1 MDVNTILMTVAA
13 VLMLV
18 SAVLYFITTFFGKG
32 VKKTSKI
39 KEKAL
44 DAVTDFSDGE
54 FRLALAKYLKETER
68 AQKELVD
75 IVKKQNTLIQS
86 QIENVEHEIYLL
98 SEKQVNQAKSIIKYN
113 KENAR
118 QLAISERET
127 LEYVMSELKKAIEDN
142 AGAVA
147 VKNAE
152 DAAPDFDTSFLGAE
166 ETVAPVL
173 EEVSEAELFEVS
185 DLPADEEFVL
195 PDLPA
200 PEEIPDKL
208 EEAAIE
214 EPVTE
219 EPSLEALLSEE
230 IPEIP
235 EIPDDLDLS
244 ALFEDIAEAAAE
256 ESVLAAS
263 APVAEESAS
272 AEPAPAAEEP
282 APAADP
288 LAGLSAD
295 PNAMMTPEDIAKL
308 LEAMGQ

>member
-1 MDVNTILMTVAA
+1 MDGNTILMTVAA

-18 SAVLYFITTFFGKG
+18 SAVLYFVTTFFGKG
-32 VKKTSKI
+32 IKKTSKI

-68 AQKELVD
+68 VQKEMVD
-75 IVKKQNTLIQS
+75 ILKKQNTLIQS
-86 QIENVEHEIYLL
+86 QIENLEHEIYLL

-142 AGAVA
+142 AGAVS
-147 VKNAE
+147 VKTVEEAT
-152 DAAPDFDTSFLGAE
+152 PDFDTSFLGAE
-166 ETVAPVL
+166 ETMAPVL

-200 PEEIPDKL
+200 PEEIPDRL
-208 EEAAIE
+208 EEPAIE
-214 EPVTE
+214 ETVTE
-219 EPSLEALLSEE
+219 EPSLEDLLSE
-230 IPEIP
+230 EIP

-256 ESVLAAS
+256 ENALAAS
-263 APVAEESAS
+263 APVAEESAP
-272 AEPAPAAEEP
+272 AEPAPAAEETVS
-282 APAADP
+282 AADP

>member
-18 SAVLYFITTFFGKG
+18 SAVLYFVTTFFGKG

-44 DAVTDFSDGE
+44 EAVADCSDGE
-54 FRLALAKYLKETER
+54 FRLMLAKYLKETER
-68 AQKELVD
+68 AQKDLVD
-75 IVKKQNTLIQS
+75 MMKKQNTLIQS

-98 SEKQVNQAKSIIKYN
+98 SEKQINQAKSIIKYN

-147 VKNAE
+147 VKSAE

-166 ETVAPVL
+166 ETAAPVL

-200 PEEIPDKL
+200 PQEIPDKL
-208 EEAAIE
+208 EE
-214 EPVTE
+214 
-219 EPSLEALLSEE
+219 
-230 IPEIP
+230 IPDIP

-256 ESVLAAS
+256 EI
-263 APVAEESAS
+263 AP

-282 APAADP
+282 VPAADP

>member
-18 SAVLYFITTFFGKG
+18 SAVLYFVTTFFGKG
-32 VKKTSKI
+32 AKKTSKI

-44 DAVTDFSDGE
+44 EAVADCSDGE
-54 FRLALAKYLKETER
+54 FRLMLAKYLKETER

-75 IVKKQNTLIQS
+75 VLKKQNTLLQS

-127 LEYVMSELKKAIEDN
+127 LEYVMSELKKAIADN
-142 AGAVA
+142 AGVVA
-147 VKNAE
+147 VKNAVDE
-152 DAAPDFDTSFLGAE
+152 EPDFDTSFLGAE
-166 ETVAPVL
+166 ETAAPVL

-185 DLPADEEFVL
+185 ELPADEELVL
-195 PDLPA
+195 PDFPA
-200 PEEIPDKL
+200 P
-208 EEAAIE
+208 
-214 EPVTE
+214 
-219 EPSLEALLSEE
+219 EE

-235 EIPDDLDLS
+235 EVPDDLDLS
-244 ALFEDIAEAAAE
+244 ALFDDIAEAAAE
-256 ESVLAAS
+256 EI
-263 APVAEESAS
+263 APATPTPVVEEI
-272 AEPAPAAEEP
+272 AAEEP

>member
-1 MDVNTILMTVAA
+1 MDGNTILMTVAA

-18 SAVLYFITTFFGKG
+18 SAVLYFVTTFFGKG
-32 VKKTSKI
+32 IKKTSKI
-39 KEKAL
+39 KAKAL

-68 AQKELVD
+68 AQKEMVD
-75 IVKKQNTLIQS
+75 ILKKQNTLIQS
-86 QIENVEHEIYLL
+86 QIENLEHEIYLL

-142 AGAVA
+142 AGAVS
-147 VKNAE
+147 VKTVEEAT
-152 DAAPDFDTSFLGAE
+152 PDFDTSFLGAE
-166 ETVAPVL
+166 ETMAPVL

-200 PEEIPDKL
+200 PEEIPDRL
-208 EEAAIE
+208 EEPAIE
-214 EPVTE
+214 ETVTE
-219 EPSLEALLSEE
+219 EPSLEDLLSE
-230 IPEIP
+230 EIP

-256 ESVLAAS
+256 ENALAAS
-263 APVAEESAS
+263 APVAEESAP
-272 AEPAPAAEEP
+272 AEPAPAAEETVS
-282 APAADP
+282 AADP